1 MKIRYIASV
10 IVLATFAGCATK
22 KHLSEDEYFGNATEH
37 FRGGALTLAIDEY
50 HELLDQYPFSEHNE
64 EAEIKIAH
72 AHYLAE
78 NYPEAIVALTDFQR
92 RHPTSALL
100 PFVGYSL
107 GMCYA
112 QQMGTADRDQ
122 TAARSAQNYFLTV
135 SQQYPDSPFAEL
147 ARIEMARCR
156 ERLGEH
162 ELYVATFYDKRGN
175 RPAAEVRLLT
185 LASRYEETDAS
196 ADGLLRLA
204 SIYREE
210 NNDQQAVLA
219 YQAITR
225 SHPASAEAVTAHKAL
240 EHLNADTA
248 PVGDPIDVLLAEN
261 GRRRTEGS
269 FETVQV
275 PGLDN
280 SRTARAPSG
289 AAAAGLGAQGNP
301 FGHSN
306 AGGLGGGRQY

>member
-1 MKIRYIASV
+1 MKIRSIAS
-10 IVLATFAGCATK
+10 ILIIAALAGCATK
-22 KHLSEDEYFGNATEH
+22 KHLSEDEYFSNATEH
-37 FRGGALTLAIDEY
+37 FRGGALTLAVDEY

-64 EAEIKIAH
+64 EAELKIAH
-72 AHYLAE
+72 AHYLAG

-92 RHPTSALL
+92 RHPTSAHL

-107 GMCYA
+107 GMCYV

-162 ELYVATFYDKRGN
+162 ELYVANFYDKRGN

-196 ADGLLRLA
+196 AEGLLRLA

-210 NNDQQAVLA
+210 NNTQQAVLA
-219 YQAITR
+219 YQAVAK
-225 SHPASAEAVTAHKAL
+225 SHPTSPDAATARQAL
-240 EHLNADTA
+240 EQLNANTD
-248 PVGDPIDVLLAEN
+248 PVGDPVDVLLAEN

-280 SRTARAPSG
+280 SRTARGPSG
-289 AAAAGLGAQGNP
+289 APAAALGPQGNP
-301 FGHSN
+301 FGRS
-306 AGGLGGGRQY
+306 GGGFGGRPY

>member
-1 MKIRYIASV
+1 MNRPSVASIM
-10 IVLATFAGCATK
+10 IVAALAGCATK
-22 KHLSEDEYFGNATEH
+22 KHLSEDEYFSNATEH
-37 FRGGALTLAIDEY
+37 FRSGALTLAVDEY
-50 HELLDQYPFSEHNE
+50 HELLDQYPFSDHNE
-64 EAEIKIAH
+64 EAELKIAH
-72 AHYLAE
+72 AYYLAG

-92 RHPTSALL
+92 RHPTSAHL

-107 GMCYA
+107 GMCYVE
-112 QQMGTADRDQ
+112 QMGTADRDQ

-147 ARIEMARCR
+147 ARIEMAHCR

-162 ELYVATFYDKRGN
+162 ELYVANFYDKRGN

-204 SIYREE
+204 RIYREE
-210 NNDQQAVLA
+210 NNTQQAVLA
-219 YQAITR
+219 YQAIAK
-225 SHPASAEAVTAHKAL
+225 SHPASPEAATARQAL
-240 EHLNADTA
+240 EQLNADTD
-248 PVGDPIDVLLAEN
+248 PVGDPVDVLLAEN

-275 PGLDN
+275 PGLD
-280 SRTARAPSG
+280 SARTARAPSG
-289 AAAAGLGAQGNP
+289 AVPSALGPQSNP
-301 FGHSN
+301 FGRSN
-306 AGGLGGGRQY
+306 GGGFGQPF

>member
-1 MKIRYIASV
+1 MKIRYIAAALV
-10 IVLATFAGCATK
+10 VGALAGCATK
-22 KHLSEDEYFGNATEH
+22 KHLSEDEYFNNATEH

-64 EAEIKIAH
+64 EAELKIAH
-72 AHYLAE
+72 ADYLAG

-92 RHPTSALL
+92 RHPTSAHL

-107 GMCYA
+107 GMCYV

-162 ELYVATFYDKRGN
+162 ELYVANFYDKRGN

-204 SIYREE
+204 TIYREE

-219 YQAITR
+219 YQAITK
-225 SHPASAEAVTAHKAL
+225 SHPSSAEAVTARKAL
-240 EHLNADTA
+240 EHFNADTDPA
-248 PVGDPIDVLLAEN
+248 GDPVDVLLAEN
-261 GRRRTEGS
+261 GRRRTEGT
-269 FETVQV
+269 FETVKV
-275 PGLDN
+275 PGLDTE
-280 SRTARAPSG
+280 RTARGPS
-289 AAAAGLGAQGNP
+289 AAAPAGFGPQGNP
-301 FGHSN
+301 FGRSN
-306 AGGLGGGRQY
+306 TGGLGGRPY